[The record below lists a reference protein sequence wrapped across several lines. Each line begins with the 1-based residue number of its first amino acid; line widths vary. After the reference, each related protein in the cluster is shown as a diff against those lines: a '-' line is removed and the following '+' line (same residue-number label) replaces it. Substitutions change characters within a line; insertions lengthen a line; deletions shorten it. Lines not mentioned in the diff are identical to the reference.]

1 MQLSYPNG
9 QSGVEIMHSFTT
21 TYTPCGYRTCALLVL
36 WINTSLIDAMIMS
49 LQIIL
54 ASVICSF
61 VFFLFGIL
69 VGALCH
75 RWARVFTKPCT
86 SDIKHSNGTI
96 HEHPSPTDTPADT
109 AAPVVYEEITSDST
123 SRQKNWTQGKCCLW
137 PNLGTRQSY

>member
-1 MQLSYPNG
+1 MHAYLSTADHDVPK
-9 QSGVEIMHSFTT
+9 
-21 TYTPCGYRTCALLVL
+21 VL
-36 WINTSLIDAMIMS
+36 STSS
-49 LQIIL
+49 QIIL
-54 ASVICSF
+54 TAVICSF

-109 AAPVVYEEITSDST
+109 AAPVVYEEITSDSS
-123 SRQKNWTQGKCCLW
+123 SRQKIELKENVAYG
-137 PNLGTRQSY
+137 PI